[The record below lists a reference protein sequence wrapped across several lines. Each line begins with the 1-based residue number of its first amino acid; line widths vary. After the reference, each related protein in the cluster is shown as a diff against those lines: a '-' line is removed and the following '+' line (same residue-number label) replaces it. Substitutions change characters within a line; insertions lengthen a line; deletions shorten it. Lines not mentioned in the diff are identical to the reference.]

1 MLEDYSK
8 QSSIHGVKY
17 LSERKHSW
25 FIKIFWTAALILSFT
40 GCSYLILKTYNKWQF
55 NPVIVTFAEKST
67 PVWKIPFP
75 AITICPETK
84 SMKEV
89 FKVDNLLHE
98 DYVELSTNKYTYLNT
113 LYQVCKHYPFP
124 FFQENKELFANCSEV
139 FNALTIRFNDVF
151 GFCIWR
157 GFQSYCENLFHKI
170 LTDEGVCWTFNML
183 DHVELF
189 NEQLDQSL
197 KYPIH
202 GHKSANWT
210 LQGGYTSYDAEIYP
224 HRVLGSG
231 ITAGLNLEL
240 RVKSS
245 DIDYACKGPVQ
256 GFKIALHTSGEM
268 PQMNHVFY
276 QVPLKQQ
283 VLIAVKPEVITT
295 SPGLHSYSPKRRQCY
310 FNGENKLKFF
320 KVYTQSNCELEC
332 LTEFTLKQ
340 CGCVKFSQPHNSSTK
355 VCNLDMVECYRNAE
369 KNFMKQK
376 LEEKLHEESIQ
387 TENVNIHECKCL
399 PACTS
404 IEYNAEIS
412 QSQYEYSEFYKI
424 MKNTNYNSEYVLST
438 VNIYFKET
446 NIISSRRSELYG
458 ITEFLAN
465 CGGLLGL
472 FMGFSLIS
480 LVEVFYFFVFKLSKK
495 KEAIVIKD
503 AEEK

>member
-1 MLEDYSK
+1 M
-8 QSSIHGVKY
+8 
-17 LSERKHSW
+17 
-25 FIKIFWTAALILSFT
+25 ILSFT

-124 FFQENKELFANCSEV
+124 LFQENKELFANCSEV
-139 FNALTIRFNDVF
+139 FNELTIRFNDVF

-197 KYPIH
+197 KYPKH

-210 LQGGYTSYDAEIYP
+210 LQRGYTSYDAEIYP

-268 PQMNHVFY
+268 PRMNHVFF
-276 QVPLKQQ
+276 QIPLKQQ

-295 SPGLHSYSPKRRQCY
+295 SPGLNAYSPKKRQCY
-310 FNGENKLKFF
+310 FNGEKNLKFF

-332 LTEFTLKQ
+332 LTEFTLNQ

-376 LEEKLHEESIQ
+376 LEEKLHEESNRNDKTNIRAYSSPPNNSSSSFNYTLDTTNFSDYFMNNTSEYDDYDLPLLNESSYQ
-387 TENVNIHECKCL
+387 LENDYESPPIPFIDVDDGLEDECECL

-424 MKNTNYNSEYVLST
+424 MKNTNYNSEYVSQ
-438 VNIYFKET
+438 
-446 NIISSRRSELYG
+446 RSEL
-458 ITEFLAN
+458 
-465 CGGLLGL
+465 
-472 FMGFSLIS
+472 LIP
-480 LVEVFYFFVFKLSKK
+480 L
-495 KEAIVIKD
+495 
-503 AEEK
+503 

>member
-1 MLEDYSK
+1 M
-8 QSSIHGVKY
+8 
-17 LSERKHSW
+17 
-25 FIKIFWTAALILSFT
+25 ILSFT
-40 GCSYLILKTYNKWQF
+40 GCSYLIIKTYNKWQY

-89 FKVDNLLHE
+89 FEVDDLLHD
-98 DYVELSTNKYTYLNT
+98 DYVELSSDKYTYLNS

-124 FFQENKELFANCSEV
+124 YLQKNKELSANCSDILNE
-139 FNALTIRFNDVF
+139 LTIRFDDVF
-151 GFCIWR
+151 GDCTWR
-157 GFQSYCENLFHKI
+157 GFESYCENLFHKI

-183 DHVELF
+183 DHSELF

-197 KYPIH
+197 KFPKH

-210 LQGGYTSYDAEIYP
+210 LQGGYTSYAAEIYP
-224 HRVLGSG
+224 HRVIGSG
-231 ITAGLNLEL
+231 ITAGFNLEL

-268 PQMNHVFY
+268 PRMNQVFY

-283 VLIAVKPEVITT
+283 VLIAVKPDVITT
-295 SPGLHSYSPKRRQCY
+295 SPGLHAYSPKRRQCY
-310 FNGENKLKFF
+310 FNGESKLNFF

-332 LTEFTLKQ
+332 LTEFTLKE
-340 CGCVKFSQPHNSSTK
+340 CGCVKFSQPHNSKTK
-355 VCNLDMVECYRNAE
+355 VCNLEKVECYRNAE
-369 KNFMKQK
+369 KNFMKRK
-376 LEEKLHEESIQ
+376 LEEKLHEESKDNGNSIIRGYYPPHQ
-387 TENVNIHECKCL
+387 NYSSSFNYTFMDTTNYSNFLVLKTTNEHEVFSEDSEFLTEYEFESPSIPFIDVDDGFEDECKCL

-424 MKNTNYNSEYVLST
+424 MKKTNYDSE
-438 VNIYFKET
+438 
-446 NIISSRRSELYG
+446 
-458 ITEFLAN
+458 
-465 CGGLLGL
+465 
-472 FMGFSLIS
+472 
-480 LVEVFYFFVFKLSKK
+480 
-495 KEAIVIKD
+495 
-503 AEEK
+503 